1 MIHQAK
7 SNPQLLDE
15 QIFSE
20 RLASALSAIGTFE
33 TSRRRLRMSVH
44 RGRLEVIGTSFVQTE
59 YRRRSRKSAIRGV
72 ASVRDVS

>member
-20 RLASALSAIGTFE
+20 RLASAISAIGTFE
-33 TSRRRLRMSVH
+33 TCPSVLRMSVH
-44 RGRLEVIGTSFVQTE
+44 RGRPEVAVVEAHSEVDVGSRAAQTNTD
-59 YRRRSRKSAIRGV
+59 IILPL
-72 ASVRDVS
+72 